1 MQSDYAAPGVYRA
14 GRRRVTVR
22 RPNNTTFNAQLYY
35 PATATGDNAP
45 YDGSGA
51 PYPAVSFGHGFLQP
65 PERYRS
71 ILEHLASWGY
81 FVIATESASELFPN
95 HRAYSEDMRYCLTY
109 LEQQNANSASTL
121 FGQVATDRFGLSG
134 HSMGGGASIL
144 AAAAD
149 TRIKA
154 VANLA
159 AAETNPSAIQ
169 ASPNVTVPHCLIS
182 GSADTI
188 TPLNNN
194 GLRMYNAGFAPK
206 LLPVIQG
213 GWHCGFQDTSVFGCD
228 SGSLPRATQLQITRR
243 LLTAFF
249 ELYLRNDLA
258 AWDWVWGEGVL
269 KDPLLQLTA
278 ESGIVVEPDYTTRYT
293 TTPRVVEH
301 RLFVRNRSR
310 YAQQYMILVEGNGW
324 RTEAR
329 PASTPVIAPNES
341 ALVSVAVF
349 VPRVRRP
356 AQDVARVRALSLR
369 DGGTLATA
377 FVRTLY
383 R

>member
-1 MQSDYAAPGVYRA
+1 MRQDYSAPGIYRA

-22 RPNNTTFNAQLYY
+22 RPDNSTFSAQLYY
-35 PATATGDNAP
+35 PATATGDDAP

-51 PYPAVSFGHGFLQP
+51 PYPAISFGHGFLQP

-71 ILEHLASWGY
+71 TLEHLATWGY
-81 FVIATESASELFPN
+81 FVIATESGLELFPN
-95 HRAYSEDMRYCLTY
+95 HRTYAEDLRHCLTY
-109 LEQQNANSASTL
+109 LEQQHADPASTL
-121 FGQVATDRFGLSG
+121 FRQVDIRRFGVSG

-154 VANLA
+154 VVNLA
-159 AAETNPSAIQ
+159 AAETNPSAIH
-169 ASPNVTVPHCLIS
+169 AAPNITVPHSLIA
-182 GSADTI
+182 GSADSI
-188 TPLNNN
+188 TPLSNH

-213 GWHCGFQDTSVFGCD
+213 GWHCGFMDTSIFGCD
-228 SGSLPRATQLQITRR
+228 SGPIPRATQLQLTRR

-258 AWDWVWGEGVL
+258 AWEFVWGDGVL
-269 KDPLLQLTA
+269 RDPQIQLTA
-278 ESGIVVEPDYTTRYT
+278 ESGVAIEPDYTTRYANN
-293 TTPRVVEH
+293 PRIVEH
-301 RLFVRNRSR
+301 RFYVKNLSR
-310 YAQQYMILVEGNGW
+310 YAQQYAILVDGNRW
-324 RTEAR
+324 RTEPR
-329 PASTPVIAPNES
+329 PTTTPTVAPGERTQVTIA
-341 ALVSVAVF
+341 VW
-349 VPRVRRP
+349 VPRARRS
-356 AQDVARVRALSLR
+356 AVDTARVRALSLR

-377 FVRTLY
+377 YIRTIY

>member
-1 MQSDYAAPGVYRA
+1 MQTNYAAPGSYRA

-71 ILEHLASWGY
+71 ILEHLATWGY
-81 FVIATESASELFPN
+81 FVIATESGLELFPN
-95 HRAYSEDMRYCLTY
+95 HRAYAEDLRHCLTY
-109 LEQQNANSASTL
+109 LEQQHADPNSTL
-121 FGQVATDRFGLSG
+121 FGQVATGQFGVSG

-169 ASPNVTVPHCLIS
+169 ASPQVTVPHSLIS

-188 TPLNNN
+188 TPLSSN
-194 GLRMYNAGFAPK
+194 GQRMYNAGFAPK

-213 GWHCGFQDTSVFGCD
+213 GWHCGFQDASMIGCD
-228 SGSLPRATQLQITRR
+228 SGPMPRATQLQITRR

-249 ELYLRNDLA
+249 ELYLRNDLV
-258 AWDWVWGEGVL
+258 AWADVWGDGVL
-269 KDPLLQLTA
+269 KDPQIQLTA
-278 ESGIVVEPDYTTRYT
+278 ETGIQIEPDYTTRYAT
-293 TTPRVVEH
+293 APRVIEH

-310 YAQQYMILVEGNGW
+310 YPQQYAILIDGNRW
-324 RTEAR
+324 QTEAR
-329 PASTPVIAPNES
+329 PATTPVIAPNES
-341 ALVSVAVF
+341 ARVSVAVL
-349 VPRVRRP
+349 VPRTRRP
-356 AQDVARVRALSLR
+356 AQDVARVRALALR

-383 R
+383 H